1 MPAKDLIIDPNAL
14 DLDHV
19 VADIQ
24 EIRRINMQRHEMEQ
38 LTAIVHLDKER
49 NLAVGYRDVTDQ
61 EFWCR
66 GHMPRYPLMPGVIMC
81 EAAAQLASFIAIKF
95 DLLGAKVLGFGGLD
109 DVAFRGQVVPG
120 DRLVLAVEMI
130 RVRRGAMVVGRFQGF
145 VRGALVLEG
154 KIKGIPLPIDD
165 PYFEPS

>member
-14 DLDHV
+14 DLDRV
-19 VADIQ
+19 VADIH
-24 EIRRINMQRHEMEQ
+24 EIRRINLQRHEMEQ
-38 LTAIVHLDKER
+38 LSAIIHLDKDR
-49 NLAVGYRDVTDQ
+49 NLAVGYREVTDQ

-66 GHMPRYPLMPGVIMC
+66 GHMPRYPLMPGVIMV
-81 EAAAQLASFIAIKF
+81 EVAAQLASFIAIKF

-120 DRLVLAVEMI
+120 DRLVMAVEMI

-145 VRGALVLEG
+145 VRGSLVVEG
-154 KIKGIPLPIDD
+154 KIKGIPLPIED

>member
-14 DLDHV
+14 DVNHV
-19 VADIQ
+19 VADIH
-24 EIRRINMQRHEMEQ
+24 EIRRINLQRHEMEQ
-38 LTAIVHLDKER
+38 LTAIIHLDKDR
-49 NLAVGYRDVTDQ
+49 NLAVGYREVTDK

-66 GHMPRYPLMPGVIMC
+66 GHMPRFPLMPGVIMC
-81 EAAAQLASFIAIKF
+81 EVAAQLASFIAIKF

-109 DVAFRGQVVPG
+109 DVAFRGPVVPG
-120 DRLVLAVEMI
+120 DKLVMAVEMI

-145 VRGALVLEG
+145 VRGSLVVEG
-154 KIKGIPLPIDD
+154 KIKGIPLPLDD